1 MAAKIIQLKK
11 NLKKARN
18 KAYNLEKTK
27 TKIDATLREMKQEN
41 LINSKLQEVLQVFIY
56 IDSIVLR

>member
-41 LINSKLQEVLQVFIY
+41 LINAKLQEVLQVFIY